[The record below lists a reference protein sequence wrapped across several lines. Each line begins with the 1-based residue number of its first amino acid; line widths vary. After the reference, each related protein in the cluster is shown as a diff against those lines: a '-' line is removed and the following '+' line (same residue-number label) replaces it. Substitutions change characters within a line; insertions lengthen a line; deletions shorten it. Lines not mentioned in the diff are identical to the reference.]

1 VQKLARALKFIDA
14 CSENIGKAF
23 SYLILLIVFFET
35 VEVIRRY
42 FLNNPTD
49 WSWELCTL
57 ISGSIVAVGSA
68 WVLKEN
74 GHVRTDI
81 IYGSLSRRGQA
92 IVDCILFIVV
102 FMSFAGVLTW
112 KIINNTLYSW
122 KIHETTATM
131 WGPPLYPLKT
141 AFALGFIL
149 ITLQGI
155 ARFIRD
161 IYFLIKGEEL

>member
-1 VQKLARALKFIDA
+1 MKKLAKVLKCIDW
-14 CSENIGKAF
+14 CSENISKAF

-57 ISGSIVAVGSA
+57 LSGSLVAVGGA
-68 WVLKEN
+68 WVLKDN
-74 GHVRTDI
+74 AHVRTDI

-92 IVDCILFIVV
+92 IVDCVLFVII
-102 FMSFAGVLTW
+102 FATFSGVLTY
-112 KIINNTLYSW
+112 KIIGNTLYSW
-122 KIHETTATM
+122 RIHETTATM

-141 AFALGFIL
+141 AFALGFVL
-149 ITLQGI
+149 VSLQGI
-155 ARFIRD
+155 AKFIRD
-161 IYFLIKGEEL
+161 LTFLIKGEEL

>member
-1 VQKLARALKFIDA
+1 MQTLSKILKIIDKT
-14 CSENIGKAF
+14 SENTAKAF
-23 SYLILLIVFFET
+23 SYLILLIVFFESL
-35 VEVIRRY
+35 EVVRRY
-42 FLNNPTD
+42 ILNNPTD

-68 WVLKEN
+68 WVLKDN

-81 IYGSLSRRGQA
+81 IYGSLSRRGKA
-92 IVDCILFIVV
+92 IVDCVLFVII
-102 FMSFAGVLTW
+102 FCSFAGVLTT
-112 KIINNTLYSW
+112 KIITNMIYSW

-149 ITLQGI
+149 ISLQGI
-155 ARFIRD
+155 AKFIRD
-161 IYFLIKGEEL
+161 IYYLVKGEEL